1 MADRVTNDMVAC
13 LGLVIA
19 IEMKK
24 DINGNSIKREIFP
37 NCKAS
42 SDVISMERFGDKE
55 SS

>member
-24 DINGNSIKREIFP
+24 GINGNSIKREIFP